1 MTQVLVIG
9 IGTFSGAAASEAG
22 ASDPT
27 PTPCVLT
34 ELKSVR
40 PAVEAL
46 AAGLARTPGVQV
58 RGMGAHHDLDL
69 PAVRQQWRE
78 AHRSASG
85 RVGEALVVHF
95 TGHGLPGGP
104 EHALY
109 LATTDTDR
117 GNFAWTALSVD
128 EWLTQAESAPD
139 GPPVLFM
146 LDVCNAGRAVLQQW
160 LHHLAARRRR
170 AWVIAACGE
179 DEKTYG
185 ARFTQATTVVLEK
198 LQEGLLDM
206 SPTVEHVPV
215 ETLAH
220 EIDRELARSAVAEDR
235 PAQTVLR
242 TARAEAHVTVPP
254 FFPNP
259 SYRSTPGGRYRQS
272 IENGLWQFAAALDPA
287 LDPVHFVSRASGAPL
302 QQGAGQVCYF
312 TGRRKQ
318 LAAIKNWM
326 EDDGAGTLL
335 VVTGSPGA
343 GKSALLG
350 VVTSLAHPQLRE
362 VSRPIAHVVPRALR
376 PEQNPLLAAVHAR
389 QRGPAE
395 VLASIG
401 EQLGLGT
408 PPGRTWTT
416 EALVNAVAERRS
428 APVVLIVDA
437 LDEAS
442 LDSELLNDVLLP
454 LSQAQRRQHSEEDEE
469 ARGEPLPLP
478 PLFRVLIGTRPWWE
492 RYRTLALV
500 LINATPDETL
510 QKELRMILREIGVRA
525 ALKRVDRL
533 IDLDAIPSKERE
545 AEISEYLYEILDGSA
560 TYSGRGMAVSRQRT
574 ADVLSRGLAERH
586 RQGGFLLVSLF
597 AHHLLEQTAPVP
609 VEELLQRIPNS
620 LPEMLELHLGVL
632 RQRHPVIPEV
642 LAAVAHGRGQG
653 MPLDIVHAVA
663 QELKSTSGARSDL
676 LTTRKALQAA
686 SFYLRFATEDDGRQL
701 YRFFHQSLVDH
712 LRDRSFDAGRAV
724 FTGVVETVPGPEDLA
739 ERNWKSALPYVL
751 RHAPE
756 HAATAEELDALL
768 SSPSFL
774 VHGDA
779 RLLRETLPAA
789 SSLRGRVLA
798 RICDSAL
805 SGRQTPATRIQWLRD
820 TAVVWQ
826 EERFVRQ
833 LDALW
838 EPPRSTV
845 EFRWG
850 TADRPPAWGMLPRE
864 RNHIALARCE
874 NRWIAVIAGEQGELT
889 VWDVRTGGWLD
900 SYSGT
905 ERDEVTDLCVM
916 ETGSRTVAAMGSA
929 DGTVIVW
936 DLVSGTEKLRFQ
948 ADIGTPVT
956 SLSLGRIDGRT
967 MVVAA
972 TPSGVTVRDL
982 DGVVLSTTD
991 FIDEW
996 LRRTAPCDSR
1006 GSAWEASSPLAYA
1019 CHAVSCV
1026 DDRDGPA
1033 IVAGTE
1039 EGRLHMWS
1047 LRGDD
1052 HRSWQ
1057 GHTGA
1062 LRQVVVHNGRSGPVA
1077 VTRGSKGLEYWDLEA
1092 GTSRPLPGPGY
1103 PVQRIAALREG
1114 LLGHAELCVL
1124 TSGDSG
1130 QLCVQRAADGTV
1142 LERLSP
1148 FGASAPL
1155 VVALDGSGSAA
1166 AVDRGEEGVTL
1177 WYQTAP
1183 ARLFEFQTWRGHD
1196 SPVEHVAS
1204 LSSGSGHYAITID
1217 EEGHFHTWDV
1227 AGGVPLA
1234 SGHVRSVRA
1243 VTALVLEGEPVA
1255 VLAAGLGPARNRLV
1269 VGLLDGRVRRIGT
1282 WHSDVL
1288 TLDAQN
1294 PTGPPVLSVR
1304 TSTYFGRIDL
1314 RGERR
1319 PVAWRPAPGEEHP
1332 SCTAWSGARLVI
1344 GFGSGLLALHSESRS
1359 RKLALHEAA
1368 VTAVTSLSVD
1378 GRHLVVFGDENGMV
1392 VVLDRDSRTKLAGF
1406 VAHSGEVV
1414 STHALRRNGAA
1425 HLVTSSTDGTV
1436 KVWSLDRPGLLL
1448 HSIQVPDVLGPVRV
1462 CDAGMVVAH
1471 GSRVSCYGW
1480 TNLPVIGDGA
1490 SL

>member
-9 IGTFSGAAASEAG
+9 IGTFGGVAASEAG
-22 ASDPT
+22 SSDPT
-27 PTPCVLT
+27 RAPYGLT

-40 PAVEAL
+40 PSVEAL

-58 RGMGAHHDLDL
+58 RGSRAHHDLDL
-69 PAVRQQWRE
+69 PAVRQQWHE

-95 TGHGLPGGP
+95 AGHGVPGGP
-104 EHALY
+104 EHSLY
-109 LATTDTDR
+109 LATSDTDR
-117 GNFAWTALSVD
+117 GNFAWTGLSVD

-146 LDVCNAGRAVLQQW
+146 LDVCSAGRAVLQQW

-302 QQGAGQVCYF
+302 QQGVGQVCYF

-318 LAAIKNWM
+318 LAALKNWM

-408 PPGRTWTT
+408 PPGRIWTT
-416 EALVNAVAERRS
+416 EALVNAVADRRS

-454 LSQAQRRQHSEEDEE
+454 LSQAQRRQHGEEDEE
-469 ARGEPLPLP
+469 ARDEPIPRS

-510 QKELRMILREIGVRA
+510 RKAVTEILSERGVRA

-545 AEISEYLYEILDGSA
+545 AEISEYLYEILDGSN
-560 TYSGRGMAVSRQRT
+560 TYSGRGMAVSRQQT
-574 ADVLSRGLAERH
+574 AAVLARGLAEQH
-586 RQGGFLLVSLF
+586 KQGGFLLVSLF

-620 LPEMLELHLGVL
+620 LPEVLELHLRVL
-632 RQRHPVIPEV
+632 SQRHPVIPEV

-663 QELKSTSGARSDL
+663 QEFKSTSQARSDL

-712 LRDRSFDAGRAV
+712 LRDRSREAARAV
-724 FTGVVETVPGPEDLA
+724 FTGVVNTVPGPEDLA

-756 HAATAEELDALL
+756 HAVSAGELDALL

-779 RLLRETLPAA
+779 SGLRERLSAA

-805 SGRQTPATRIQWLRD
+805 SGRQTPETRIQWLRD
-820 TAVVWQ
+820 TALVWQ
-826 EERFVRQ
+826 EERFVKQ

-850 TADRPPAWGMLPRE
+850 TAERPPAWGMLPRE

-874 NRWIAVIAGEQGELT
+874 NRWIAAIAGEQGDLT
-889 VWDVRTGGWLD
+889 VWDVRTGAWLD
-900 SYSGT
+900 SFRGT
-905 ERDEVTDLCVM
+905 EGDEVTDLCVT
-916 ETGSRTVAAMGSA
+916 ETGSRTIAAMGSA
-929 DGTVIVW
+929 GGTVIVW
-936 DLVSGTEKLRFQ
+936 DLVSGTEELRFQ
-948 ADIGTPVT
+948 ADLGTPVT
-956 SLSLGRIDGRT
+956 SLFLKQTGGRT
-967 MVVAA
+967 LVVVA
-972 TPSGVTVRDL
+972 TLSGVTVMDL
-982 DGVVLSTTD
+982 EGVLLSTTD

-996 LRRTAPCDSR
+996 LRRTATCDSR
-1006 GSAWEASSPLAYA
+1006 GSVSEASSPLAYA

-1026 DDRDGPA
+1026 DDRNGPV

-1062 LRQVVVHNGRSGPVA
+1062 LRQVVVRNGRSGPVA
-1077 VTRGSKGLEYWDLEA
+1077 VTRGTGGLEYWDLDA
-1092 GTSRPLPGPGY
+1092 GTNWPLPGPGY
-1103 PVQRIAALREG
+1103 PVQRIVALHEE
-1114 LLGHAELCVL
+1114 LLGHTELCVL
-1124 TSGDSG
+1124 TSGGSG
-1130 QLCVQRAADGTV
+1130 QLCVQRAGDGMI
-1142 LERLSP
+1142 LEHLSP

-1155 VVALDGSGSAA
+1155 ALALDRSGSAA
-1166 AVDRGEEGVTL
+1166 AVDRGEDGVT
-1177 WYQTAP
+1177 WWSQTAP
-1183 ARLFEFQTWRGHD
+1183 AQLFEFRTWTGHD
-1196 SPVEHVAS
+1196 SPVEYVAS
-1204 LSSGSGHYAITID
+1204 LSSGTGHFAISID
-1217 EEGHFHTWDV
+1217 EEGHFHTWDM
-1227 AGGVPLA
+1227 AAGVPLA

-1243 VTALVLEGEPVA
+1243 VTALVLDGEPVA
-1255 VLAAGLGPARNRLV
+1255 VVAAGLGPAQNCLV
-1269 VGLLDGRVRRIGT
+1269 VGFLDGRVRRIAS
-1282 WHSDVL
+1282 WRSDVL
-1288 TLDAQN
+1288 SLDAQN
-1294 PTGPPVLSVR
+1294 PTGPPVVSVR
-1304 TSTYFGRIDL
+1304 TSGDWRSIDL
-1314 RGERR
+1314 RREGR
-1319 PVAWRPAPGEEHP
+1319 PVVWRPAHGDEHP
-1332 SCTAWSGARLVI
+1332 SCIAWSGARLVL
-1344 GFGSGLLALHSESRS
+1344 GFGSGLVALHGEKWS

-1368 VTAVTSLSVD
+1368 VTAVTSIPVD
-1378 GRHLVVFGDENGMV
+1378 GRCLVAFGDEDGMV
-1392 VVLDRDSRTKLAGF
+1392 VVLDRDSRAKVADF
-1406 VAHSGEVV
+1406 VAHSGDVV
-1414 STHALRRNGAA
+1414 SAHSIRQNGAVY
-1425 HLVTSSTDGTV
+1425 LVTSSTDGTV

-1448 HSIQVPDVLGPVRV
+1448 HSIQVPDVLGPVQV
-1462 CDAGMVVAH
+1462 CDGGIVVAH
-1471 GSRVSCYGW
+1471 GPRVSCYGW
-1480 TNLPVIGDGA
+1480 TNLPATGDGA
-1490 SL
+1490 SH